1 MFCYKR
7 RFFKVRIA
15 DYLQDHL
22 IFLDIEATDKNSA
35 ITKIVELMDQND
47 IFMDADK
54 FKTEVFQRESLG
66 STGIGKGV
74 ALPHARTQNVKNI
87 IISITRLKKGIDYDS
102 EDKQPVRLVFLLG
115 TPLKAVGEY
124 LKVLA
129 KLSKLLREDKVRN
142 LILKADTPYQI
153 RKIFEDAED

>member
-1 MFCYKR
+1 M
-7 RFFKVRIA
+7 RIA

-22 IFLDIEATDKNSA
+22 IFLDIEAGDKNTA
-35 ITKIVELMDQND
+35 IKKIVDKMDQAD
-47 IFMDADK
+47 VFMDADK
-54 FKTEVFQRESLG
+54 FLNEVYQRESLG

-87 IISITRLKKGIDYDS
+87 IISITRLKEGIDFSS

-129 KLSKLLREDKVRN
+129 KLSKLLREDKIRSQ
-142 LILKADTPYQI
+142 ILKAEAPHQI
-153 RKIFEDAED
+153 RKIFEEAED

>member
-1 MFCYKR
+1 
-7 RFFKVRIA
+7 VRIA

-22 IFLDIEATDKNSA
+22 IFLDIDAADKNSA

-47 IFMDADK
+47 VFMDADK
-54 FKTEVFQRESLG
+54 FLNEVFQRESLG

-74 ALPHARTQNVKNI
+74 AMPHARTQNVKNI
-87 IISITRLKKGIDYDS
+87 VISITRLKKGVDYDS

-129 KLSKLLREDKVRN
+129 KLSKLLREDKVRS
-142 LILKADTPYQI
+142 LILKAETPHQI